1 MLGRWSALVGGVTSI
16 PTTALGLLGG
26 VGAGAINGPW
36 VKLSGKK
43 KGEEEVETLEADEKA
58 INTDRNVKVD
68 DKGRVLGSYIE
79 DSDEEDE

>member
-1 MLGRWSALVGGVTSI
+1 MGGVTSI
-16 PTTALGLLGG
+16 PTTALELLGG
-26 VGAGAINGPW
+26 VGAGAIHGPW
-36 VKLSGKK
+36 VKWSGKK

-58 INTDRNVKVD
+58 IDTDRNVKVD